1 MSFSL
6 GFIGFIMERGLQ
18 NGYGEICS
26 TSFTLKF
33 LNVSDII
40 SCDIL
45 RKFRNDDVL
54 VRVLDKLY

>member
-1 MSFSL
+1 MSCSL
-6 GFIGFIMERGLQ
+6 EFIGFIMARGLQ

-33 LNVSDII
+33 LDVSDIT

-54 VRVLDKLY
+54 VRILDKLH